1 MPIELSNKRKDKADR
16 YKSLFRLT
24 KLTVTDTV
32 LLFIAWSGFFR
43 EGFGEDTLSFYFTEI
58 SSYYNVDAALEY
70 GRYAHY
76 GLSKLLQNAGFYPE
90 EHYRLVFLVFL
101 LMSASAAAI
110 VQSDFRAHW
119 QTTGLWSRITDAC
132 ILMPFVS
139 GLFAD
144 NLGFPEV
151 TLYFGLSYLFGAL
164 VFHAMT
170 RGKWPAGFVLG
181 LAAVGMY
188 QVSAVLVF
196 LWFLAWDF
204 ADHDGRI
211 RMKPLR
217 ERFAALVVLLGPVL
231 VDACVMTALAK
242 NGVTDSSKQF
252 AIPAVRWVLRDLG
265 YLSYSFFVRHMWLT
279 PALCFPLILLAGSF
293 LLIARVCGKDGEWG
307 RLPDFAVFV
316 LVQYLAA
323 FSLTFV
329 MGGGLEYPG
338 RMSFLLWCACGVILL
353 SCGLVYMRE
362 TTDCGNGVIP
372 KGLWYVLAL
381 MLAVFFFFDGQIAV
395 NHAVSNAEDV
405 HNARLVLQKVRNY
418 EEETGNT
425 VTYLTVLKDAQVNSQ
440 YEDVYYTYSSL
451 NSRSM
456 GLTTI
461 SLLNYVSL
469 PERRFLPKDDEL
481 PQEMERYAAD
491 HDWDSFDPDRQV
503 ILDGDR
509 VYWVIY

>member
-1 MPIELSNKRKDKADR
+1 MPEELNEKW
-16 YKSLFRLT
+16 KSSLYRNRDAFRFV
-24 KLTVTDTV
+24 KTVIVDYI
-32 LLFIAWSGFFR
+32 LLLIAWSGFFR

-76 GLSKLLQNAGFYPE
+76 ALSKLLQNAGFYPE

-101 LMSASAAAI
+101 LTSATAAAV
-110 VQSDFRAHW
+110 VQSDFRTHW
-119 QTTGLWSRITDAC
+119 KSDTLWSRITDAC

-164 VFHAMT
+164 AFHAMT
-170 RGKWPAGFVLG
+170 RRKWPAGFVLG
-181 LAAVGMY
+181 LVAVGMY
-188 QVSAVLVF
+188 QTSAVLVF

-211 RMKPLR
+211 RLRPLR
-217 ERFAALVVLLGPVL
+217 ERFAALITLLGPVL
-231 VDACVMTALAK
+231 ADAGIMAALAK

-252 AIPAVRWVLRDLG
+252 AIPAIHWVLRDLG

-293 LLIARVCGKDGEWG
+293 LLIGRVCRKDGKWQ
-307 RLPDFAVFV
+307 RLPDFAIFT
-316 LVQYLAA
+316 LTEYLAA

-338 RMSFLLWCACGVILL
+338 RMSFLLWCACGMILL
-353 SCGLVYMRE
+353 AGGLVYRNQ
-362 TTDCGNGVIP
+362 TADYGNSAVP

-395 NHAVSNAEDV
+395 NHALSNSEDV

-418 EEETGNT
+418 EEETGNA
-425 VTYLTVLKDAQVNSQ
+425 VAYLTVLKDAQVSSQ
-440 YEDVYYTYSSL
+440 YEDVYYTYGSL

-461 SLLNYVSL
+461 SLLNYVSY
-469 PERRFLPKDDEL
+469 PERRFQAKDDEI
-481 PQEMERYAAD
+481 PQEMVQYAAD